1 MKGTKNGLQPK
12 ARLVAREFKED
23 SLSKS
28 EKESP
33 ICYKDTF
40 RSILSLVIQNE
51 WDLQTIVIKT
61 AFLQEESINRNV
73 YIIPPSETN
82 CKEGHVWKLSRCVYG
97 LSDASLKWY
106 SRVQSF
112 AKSTGV
118 VTSKVD
124 LSLFIWCDKNN
135 TLIVYLLVH
144 VDDFLFVGTFH
155 FHKTVISKLRETFQ
169 VSKEVK
175 LDFK

>member
-61 AFLQEESINRNV
+61 AFLQEEISTEMFIL
-73 YIIPPSETN
+73 Y
-82 CKEGHVWKLSRCVYG
+82 HH
-97 LSDASLKWY
+97 LK
-106 SRVQSF
+106 Q
-112 AKSTGV
+112 
-118 VTSKVD
+118 
-124 LSLFIWCDKNN
+124 
-135 TLIVYLLVH
+135 
-144 VDDFLFVGTFH
+144 
-155 FHKTVISKLRETFQ
+155 TVKKDTYEN
-169 VSKEVK
+169 
-175 LDFK
+175 

>member
-33 ICYKDTF
+33 ICYKDRF

-82 CKEGHVWKLSRCVYG
+82 CKEGHV
-97 LSDASLKWY
+97 
-106 SRVQSF
+106 
-112 AKSTGV
+112 
-118 VTSKVD
+118 
-124 LSLFIWCDKNN
+124 
-135 TLIVYLLVH
+135 
-144 VDDFLFVGTFH
+144 
-155 FHKTVISKLRETFQ
+155 
-169 VSKEVK
+169 
-175 LDFK
+175 